1 MLLTDSY
8 QSYYYERV
16 CASFLQ
22 VLPPVCNFQT
32 LFCISSR
39 HEPQSSS
46 DVKSPT
52 DLTGTGCVSCKS
64 NQLRTTTTSPTAQT
78 TPRRK
83 LRVESRTGHGTCWR
97 RRGAR
102 AQEPGPSWGG
112 CPSARAS
119 GAHSRVISRK
129 KKTPASLRHQDSGI
143 VSFLLTPL
151 PHRDPPAD
159 LSSFTGPP

>member
-16 CASFLQ
+16 CACFYRFFLQ
-22 VLPPVCNFQT
+22 YAISKPS
-32 LFCISSR
+32 FCISSR

-78 TPRRK
+78 TPTAQTQSGKKDRPWDTLEEEGSQSPRAGLFMGRVSQRPGIRRSS
-83 LRVESRTGHGTCWR
+83 ESHL
-97 RRGAR
+97 
-102 AQEPGPSWGG
+102 QKEENPSF
-112 CPSARAS
+112 PQAS
-119 GAHSRVISRK
+119 GFRDCVLPAHPS
-129 KKTPASLRHQDSGI
+129 
-143 VSFLLTPL
+143 
-151 PHRDPPAD
+151 PPPRPT
-159 LSSFTGPP
+159 S